1 LIFVNFTGIA
11 TLGLLMKC
19 TVELTDVERHTLQQL
34 SLNHRHRDFRI
45 RATGLL
51 LRARGL
57 KVQDGWSPRGKPHC
71 VTPNP
76 HCRRSVM
83 GALDF
88 GANTLIH
95 EATKQSVKRPAVIQF
110 LDRVAQQADQRPT
123 VVVLDNASIHHDIDH
138 ETLDRWLIEHRMMLF
153 YLPPYS
159 PELNMIEILWK
170 QAKYHWRRFV
180 TWTRDT
186 IDSEIDAL
194 LGAYGSTYQIRFH

>member
-1 LIFVNFTGIA
+1 MDNYFDEAGFSA
-11 TLGLLMKC
+11 
-19 TVELTDVERHTLQQL
+19 
-34 SLNHRHRDFRI
+34 SPS
-45 RATGLL
+45 
-51 LRARGL
+51 
-57 KVQDGWSPRGKPHC
+57 VQRGWSPRGKPHC

-95 EATKQSVKRPAVIQF
+95 EATKQWVKRPAAVQF
-110 LDRVAQQADQRPT
+110 LNRVAQQADQRPT
-123 VVVLDNASIHHDIDH
+123 VVVLNNASIHHDIDH

-153 YLPPYS
+153 YLPPHS

-194 LGAYGSTYQIRFH
+194 LGAYGSTYQIRFLCNTYHVLATHELLARDWVSPAKACGTNTCNRCTSALRACQRR

>member
-1 LIFVNFTGIA
+1 VQACPVLAQKKRDEQDFAMKAITLSKLQKAARDGQCRLIYFDEAGFSA
-11 TLGLLMKC
+11 
-19 TVELTDVERHTLQQL
+19 
-34 SLNHRHRDFRI
+34 SPS
-45 RATGLL
+45 
-51 LRARGL
+51 
-57 KVQDGWSPRGKPHC
+57 VQRGWSPRGKPHC

-95 EATKQSVKRPAVIQF
+95 EATKQSVKRPAVVQF

>member
-1 LIFVNFTGIA
+1 MKAITLSKLQKAARDGQCRLIYFDEAGFSA
-11 TLGLLMKC
+11 
-19 TVELTDVERHTLQQL
+19 
-34 SLNHRHRDFRI
+34 SPS
-45 RATGLL
+45 
-51 LRARGL
+51 
-57 KVQDGWSPRGKPHC
+57 VQRGWSPRGKPHC

-95 EATKQSVKRPAVIQF
+95 EATKQSVKRPAVVQF
-110 LDRVAQQADQRPT
+110 LDPVAQQADQRPT

-138 ETLDRWLIEHRMMLF
+138 ETLERWLIEHRMMLF

-186 IDSEIDAL
+186 IDSEIETGCSVPTDQL
-194 LGAYGSTYQIRFH
+194 IKSVSTEHLQPVAGFEWIGEAS

>member
-1 LIFVNFTGIA
+1 MKAITLSKLQKAARDGQCRLIYFDEAGFSA
-11 TLGLLMKC
+11 
-19 TVELTDVERHTLQQL
+19 
-34 SLNHRHRDFRI
+34 SPS
-45 RATGLL
+45 
-51 LRARGL
+51 
-57 KVQDGWSPRGKPHC
+57 VQRGWSPRGKPHC

-95 EATKQSVKRPAVIQF
+95 EATKQSVKRPAVVQF

-159 PELNMIEILWK
+159 K
-170 QAKYHWRRFV
+170 RCA
-180 TWTRDT
+180 
-186 IDSEIDAL
+186 
-194 LGAYGSTYQIRFH
+194 

>member
-1 LIFVNFTGIA
+1 MGQCRLIYFDEAGFSA
-11 TLGLLMKC
+11 
-19 TVELTDVERHTLQQL
+19 
-34 SLNHRHRDFRI
+34 SPS
-45 RATGLL
+45 
-51 LRARGL
+51 
-57 KVQDGWSPRGKPHC
+57 VQRGWSTRGKPHRI
-71 VTPNP
+71 TSNP

-95 EATKQSVKRPAVIQF
+95 EATKQSVKRPAVVQF